1 MRHGSLDS
9 ASLVWD
15 CPTLPITTADKK
27 KRVVLSSARPG
38 DVFDLQ
44 TQGDGT
50 LVLVRLVPPEPKAKI
65 SRIESLRAL
74 ELATH
79 ELKDAKTPRLKESKA

>member
-1 MRHGSLDS
+1 
-9 ASLVWD
+9 VQ
-15 CPTLPITTADKK
+15 K
-27 KRVVLSSARPG
+27 
-38 DVFDLQ
+38 
-44 TQGDGT
+44 QGGGT
-50 LVLVRLVPPEPKAKI
+50 LVLVRLVPPEPKARI